1 MGSTGTGE
9 EGGGDINQN
18 PGSGGGLPPP
28 APPPP
33 GEDRDITGEQRW
45 RRKAQEAEALAQQL
59 RERLA
64 VVSEELAACRE
75 ALDACE
81 RRHNTDLALLEAG
94 AVDLETARLL
104 TEAAVERMSGADVAT
119 AVADLRRSKPFL
131 FRRARE
137 PGAAQRD
144 ALAGMAASSVASP
157 AGDEASAALE
167 AAALTGDRAALLRY
181 LRLRRH

>member
-1 MGSTGTGE
+1 MGSTGTGDDE
-9 EGGGDINQN
+9 VGDINQN
-18 PGSGGGLPPP
+18 PGSGGGPPPP

-33 GEDRDITGEQRW
+33 GEDSDVTAEQRW

-64 VVSEELAACRE
+64 AVSEELAACRE

-104 TEAAVERMSGADVAT
+104 TEATVARMSGADVAT

-137 PGAAQRD
+137 PGATQRD
-144 ALAGMAASSVASP
+144 AVAGMAASAASP
-157 AGDEASAALE
+157 SGDDAASALE